1 MKKIIIISTL
11 IIGINCY
18 SEESKVVN
26 NIEPYKPNKSVIPE
40 DERGKAFEEIV
51 EDASKQLMEWAKK
64 LKSSPQPKIIEK
76 SKSKEEGVNSKPK
89 TYEEELNSKEFME
102 ERDKLF
108 EYLNAGN
115 AAKVRKQ
122 LELIKQ
128 KFPAIAKTE
137 RLGFKYNEAL
147 SFIFEKN
154 FSKAKKLLSEII
166 SEIEEG
172 CSPTEKCLGLED
184 KIPDGESRKN
194 YETNKLFFSE
204 VYLQR
209 GIINLIV
216 DKNFSDAAYDFEA
229 GLKFAPRNDN
239 QPRYE
244 RNYAH
249 LVTALIFSHRI
260 KDAALWYK
268 KAFEVYP
275 DFHKRPNEHTN
286 ICKNIINAGYLELCP
301 PCKDVAENMGK

>member
-11 IIGINCY
+11 IIGMNCY

-26 NIEPYKPNKSVIPE
+26 NIEPYKTNKSVIPE

-64 LKSSPQPKIIEK
+64 LKSSPQLKIIEK

-108 EYLNAGN
+108 EYINAGN

-128 KFPAIAKTE
+128 KFPAIAKQE
-137 RLGFKYNEAL
+137 ALGFKLQEVKSYLIEKK
-147 SFIFEKN
+147 FFE
-154 FSKAKKLLSEII
+154 AKKLLTEII
-166 SEIEEG
+166 IEIKKQYPDIKG
-172 CSPTEKCLGLED
+172 KDIEK
-184 KIPDGESRKN
+184 ISKN
-194 YETNKLFFSE
+194 DKLFFSE
-204 VYLQR
+204 VFGKR
-209 GIINLIV
+209 GLINLFYENNFLEAADDLEITLTLIPKHEK
-216 DKNFSDAAYDFEA
+216 DKS
-229 GLKFAPRNDN
+229 
-239 QPRYE
+239 YE
-244 RNYAH
+244 RAYSH
-249 LVTALIFSHRI
+249 LVSALIFSHRI

>member
-26 NIEPYKPNKSVIPE
+26 NIEPYKTNKSVIPE
-40 DERGKAFEEIV
+40 DEKGKVFEEII
-51 EDASKQLMEWAKK
+51 ENASRELKEWAKK

-76 SKSKEEGVNSKPK
+76 SKAKEGNSVNSKPK
-89 TYEEELNSKEFME
+89 TYEEELNSKEWIE

-108 EYLNAGN
+108 KYLSAWD
-115 AAKVRKQ
+115 AANVRKQ
-122 LELIKQ
+122 LEIIRQ
-128 KFPAIAKTE
+128 KFPALAKGDP
-137 RLGFKYNEAL
+137 LGFKFNEAKA
-147 SFIFEKN
+147 FIFEKKY
-154 FSKAKKLLSEII
+154 SEAKKLLTEII
-166 SEIEEG
+166 IEINKQY
-172 CSPTEKCLGLED
+172 PDIKDMEKLKMHD
-184 KIPDGESRKN
+184 
-194 YETNKLFFSE
+194 KLFYVE
-204 VYLQR
+204 VRVKR
-209 GIINLIV
+209 GIINLFYEN
-216 DKNFSDAAYDFEA
+216 NFLEAADDLET
-229 GLKFAPRNDN
+229 GLKLIPKYEKDLT
-239 QPRYE
+239 YE
-244 RNYAH
+244 RAYSH
-249 LVTALIFSHRI
+249 LVSALIFSHRI